1 VGDFFARRDCT
12 TNHEDMIPGFGPPP
26 THPPRHRS
34 HSPLATARAS
44 ESPPVV
50 PADTVEQIDELP
62 RIQQGSAR
70 SPRQRRNGRRAGLL
84 GEVRL
89 AVGRHLLRESCRPET
104 EKRGRSR
111 PLGSRS
117 LRQMPS
123 GRTIRTL
130 DEVAIRLRAGD
141 AALDH
146 DTAQWVADQLER
158 AADRAQEVAD
168 LRAALVLLRQRR
180 EL

>member
-1 VGDFFARRDCT
+1 
-12 TNHEDMIPGFGPPP
+12 
-26 THPPRHRS
+26 
-34 HSPLATARAS
+34 
-44 ESPPVV
+44 
-50 PADTVEQIDELP
+50 
-62 RIQQGSAR
+62 
-70 SPRQRRNGRRAGLL
+70 
-84 GEVRL
+84 
-89 AVGRHLLRESCRPET
+89 
-104 EKRGRSR
+104 
-111 PLGSRS
+111 
-117 LRQMPS
+117 MPS

-130 DEVAIRLRAGD
+130 DEVAVRLRAGD